1 MKHPP
6 NRMSIFP
13 SLVCAS
19 TVSTVMV
26 MARAAYSGQLLYQ
39 FLIWNLFL
47 AWLPLLFSWSA
58 FMLMRNRLYLV
69 LLSAMWLIFFPNAF
83 YLVTDLIH
91 LGRGGSVPVWF
102 DAIMLFS
109 FALTGLLLGLFS
121 LYLMQSIV
129 ARRCGRAISWFFA
142 AIALGLSGY
151 GVYVGRFLRWNS
163 WDVFTHPQTLMR
175 DIFGSLL
182 HPQMATKTYAV
193 SFFLSIIFLF
203 AYVTLLSLPR
213 FALEPQREQ

>member
-1 MKHPP
+1 MQQSP
-6 NRMSIFP
+6 NHILIFP

-19 TVSTVMV
+19 GISAVMV
-26 MARAAYSGQLLYQ
+26 MARAVYSGQLLYQ

-58 FMLMRNRLYLV
+58 HTLMRKHLYLF
-69 LLSAMWLIFFPNAF
+69 LFSTLWLIFFPNAF

-109 FALTGLLLGLFS
+109 FALTGLLLGLLS
-121 LYLMQSIV
+121 LYMMQSIV
-129 ARRCGRAISWFFA
+129 AKRCGRTISWFFA

-163 WDVFTHPQTLMR
+163 WDIFAHPHTLMR
-175 DIFGSLL
+175 DILTSLL
-182 HPQMATKTYAV
+182 HPQMVVKTYTV
-193 SFFLSIIFLF
+193 SFFLSITFLF

-213 FALEPQREQ
+213 FALDPQRE